1 MALVTSTDYGTDEP
15 SAQAL
20 LQRHRDLQGELNAYS
35 GDIHS
40 LNIQA
45 DKLVKSGIN
54 NLEVMKV
61 TALFLII
68 FCHFL
73 MIIYYVNS
81 YLTNTSPFR
90 RNMSKK
96 NGLTK
101 LVWCLLKFGKMS
113 LWNDLNT
120 SR

>member
-54 NLEVMKV
+54 TLEV
-61 TALFLII
+61 FSLI
-68 FCHFL
+68 FTYFE
-73 MIIYYVNS
+73 YV
-81 YLTNTSPFR
+81 LTR
-90 RNMSKK
+90 YI
-96 NGLTK
+96 L
-101 LVWCLLKFGKMS
+101 
-113 LWNDLNT
+113 
-120 SR
+120 